1 MILNAHPEMVSVGE
15 LTGPT
20 AVSRRMPIPDY
31 PCSCGEPLKSCPFWE
46 EVVRRV
52 AERGIDFGPH
62 HWNLIFEL
70 GRGRYVNFALTRSFR
85 SNLLDKLRDA
95 MVANTPGLR
104 GRLAELGIRNRA
116 VIEAALELCSASAFV
131 DASKDPTRA
140 RYLLEADGLDVR
152 VVHLLRDA
160 PAFVNSE
167 QRRKRR
173 TLQQSIRIWKRCA
186 AHVERLRAVLPEDRF
201 LRVRYED
208 LCKDLEGELRRI
220 TDLAGVSPF
229 TLPVRFR
236 NHDHHVIGNPARW
249 SDEKRA
255 VLGQRWRDE
264 GRIVLDERWRTELS
278 PEATT
283 EIERRTE
290 TERRLY
296 GYT

>member
-104 GRLAELGIRNRA
+104 GRLAEL
-116 VIEAALELCSASAFV
+116 
-131 DASKDPTRA
+131 TRA